1 MNNNKITVIS
11 NSKSIVSIFV
21 PELNLK
27 RTWNKKG
34 AKVNI
39 DKDVLEEAMYN
50 PGVEYMFKTG
60 ILYIDEMEDKIALG
74 LEPEGA
80 TKPENI
86 IILTD
91 DEKKEWMS
99 SKKQSW
105 ELKAMLEKL
114 SYEGKKDFC
123 DFVIENEL
131 MDGKKSTVIKEVCG
145 IDTIRSIQMKQAN
158 EAE

>member
-21 PELNLK
+21 PELKLK

>member
-1 MNNNKITVIS
+1 MNNKVTVIS

-21 PELNLK
+21 PELKLK

-34 AKVNI
+34 AKVTI
-39 DKDVLEEAMYN
+39 DKDVLEEAMYD

-60 ILYIDEMEDKIALG
+60 ILYINEMEDKIALG

-99 SKKQSW
+99 SKKQAW

-131 MDGKKSTVIKEVCG
+131 IDGKKATVIKEVCG
-145 IDTIRSIQMKQAN
+145 VDIIRSIQMKQAN
-158 EAE
+158 EAD

>member
-21 PELNLK
+21 PELKLK

-80 TKPENI
+80 TKHENI

>member
-1 MNNNKITVIS
+1 MSEKVTVIS
-11 NSKSIVSIFV
+11 NSKSIVSIFI
-21 PELNLK
+21 PELRLK

-34 AKVNI
+34 SKIAI
-39 DKDVLEEAMYN
+39 DKEVLEEAMYN

-60 ILYIDEMEDKIALG
+60 ILYIKDMQDKIDLG

-91 DEKKEWMS
+91 EEKKEWLS
-99 SKKQSW
+99 SKKQAW
-105 ELKAMLEKL
+105 ELKTMLEKL
-114 SYEGKKDFC
+114 SHESRKDFC

-131 MDGKKSTVIKEVCG
+131 LEGKKAEVIKEVCG
-145 IDTIRSIQMKQAN
+145 VDIVRAIQLKQAN

>member
-1 MNNNKITVIS
+1 MNNKVTVIS

-21 PELNLK
+21 PELKLK

-34 AKVNI
+34 AKVTI
-39 DKDVLEEAMYN
+39 DKDVLEEAMYD
-50 PGVEYMFKTG
+50 PGVEYMFKTC
-60 ILYIDEMEDKIALG
+60 ILYINEMEDKIALG

-99 SKKQSW
+99 SKKQAW

-131 MDGKKSTVIKEVCG
+131 IDGKKATAIKEVCG
-145 IDTIRSIQMKQAN
+145 VDIIRSIQMKQSN
-158 EAE
+158 EAD

>member
-21 PELNLK
+21 PELKLK

-145 IDTIRSIQMKQAN
+145 IDTIRSIQMKQTN

>member
-21 PELNLK
+21 PELKLK

-123 DFVIENEL
+123 DFVIENE
-131 MDGKKSTVIKEVCG
+131 
-145 IDTIRSIQMKQAN
+145 RSFLFPFSIY
-158 EAE
+158 ETLICCFPLEFL

>member
-1 MNNNKITVIS
+1 MKKLKYVFCLLVVVLLVGCSKGYKEGEYTGSAVDSYGNQNNTA
-11 NSKSIVSIFV
+11 
-21 PELNLK
+21 
-27 RTWNKKG
+27 T
-34 AKVNI
+34 AKVTI
-39 DKDVLEEAMYN
+39 DKDVLEEAMYD

-60 ILYIDEMEDKIALG
+60 ILYINEMEDKIALG

-105 ELKAMLEKL
+105 ELKTMLEKL

-123 DFVIENEL
+123 PLFNICICT
-131 MDGKKSTVIKEVCG
+131 GRKRRRI
-145 IDTIRSIQMKQAN
+145 
-158 EAE
+158 

>member
-21 PELNLK
+21 PELKLK

-131 MDGKKSTVIKEVCG
+131 MDSKKSTVIKEVCG